1 MQCRGVSV
9 SHINATRSAFVSV
22 FKVYHQ
28 VVGNIASYPLIQD
41 IFKAARRKQE
51 KLPDPSA
58 DICEI
63 ETLVMRVTSWGKNEE
78 LSLTRLQQKTMVLL
92 AVASM
97 WRIRSDI
104 GRLHWQDVCLQER
117 IDGTYEGLT
126 LLVRTPKRMSS
137 EGVEDGSIE
146 RCYDL
151 PSAHR
156 SHLYATTQG
165 LENGDGWWSH
175 FFLGIHWK
183 QQLGQ
188 GPLDPLLPP
197 VGWSS
202 LWSKQRSMSKIIQ
215 HIPFELL
222 QPPRQPIL
230 DDLPKAEW
238 QFTFVDRLVS
248 LLQRAWTSMG
258 LQWTWIWR
266 IPVAKIQCSSHHHH
280 HDAR

>member
-117 IDGTYEGLT
+117 IDAKVSKMGPLSDVTICQVPTAAIYMQQ
-126 LLVRTPKRMSS
+126 PKDLRM
-137 EGVEDGSIE
+137 EMD
-146 RCYDL
+146 DD
-151 PSAHR
+151 H
-156 SHLYATTQG
+156 T
-165 LENGDGWWSH
+165 
-175 FFLGIHWK
+175 FFLGYIENNN
-183 QQLGQ
+183 
-188 GPLDPLLPP
+188 LDK
-197 VGWSS
+197 V
-202 LWSKQRSMSKIIQ
+202 
-215 HIPFELL
+215 H
-222 QPPRQPIL
+222 
-230 DDLPKAEW
+230 
-238 QFTFVDRLVS
+238 
-248 LLQRAWTSMG
+248 
-258 LQWTWIWR
+258 
-266 IPVAKIQCSSHHHH
+266 
-280 HDAR
+280 